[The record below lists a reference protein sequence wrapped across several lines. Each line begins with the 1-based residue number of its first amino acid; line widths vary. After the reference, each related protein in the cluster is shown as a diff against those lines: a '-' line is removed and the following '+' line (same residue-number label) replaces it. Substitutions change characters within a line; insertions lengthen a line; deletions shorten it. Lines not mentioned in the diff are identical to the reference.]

1 MNFPLA
7 VAGQGAV
14 SSAGLGVDPLLGGK
28 TAPMPTAAVGRA
40 EPAWPV
46 LRVDLNAAAF
56 QRWQREPR
64 LRRASPLT
72 LFMTEA
78 AAQALAGAT
87 DAERA
92 ETGLVTALSTGAL
105 IYTRRFFDG
114 ILAHGRKMASP
125 ALFPETVFNSPGS
138 HVAATLKLSGA
149 ASALLGDDTA
159 WIAAIRTA
167 AVWLQQG
174 RVRQVLVLGAEE
186 FDPVA
191 LDVYRRARWLGRP
204 FAFTPGEG
212 AAALLLRAA
221 GPQDRAVITQAR
233 DGFIYRNAREART
246 AAEKLFGTLDA
257 RLPCARTASH
267 TWLGALEEKMTTPRP
282 AAKLDAAPHPGEA
295 FTASAGWNTIRALH
309 ALSPEQPALALPV
322 WGLNHQLGALTL
334 SRGAGV

>member
-7 VAGQGAV
+7 IVGQGAV
-14 SSAGLGVDPLLGGK
+14 SAAGLGVDALLGGK
-28 TAPMPTAAVGRA
+28 TAPLPTAAVGRA
-40 EPAWPV
+40 EPLWPV
-46 LRVDLNAAAF
+46 LRVDANAEAF

-78 AAQALAGAT
+78 ASQALAGAT
-87 DAERA
+87 EAERA
-92 ETGLVTALSTGAL
+92 ETGLVVALSTGAL

-114 ILAHGRKMASP
+114 ILAQGRKMASP

-149 ASALLGDDTA
+149 ASVLLGDETA
-159 WIAAIRTA
+159 WIAAMQTA
-167 AVWLQQG
+167 AVWLKQR

-221 GPQDRAVITQAR
+221 KPDDRAVITEAR
-233 DGFIYRNAREART
+233 DGYIYRNACEARA
-246 AAEKLFGTLDA
+246 AAEKLFGTIDPK
-257 RLPCARTASH
+257 LPCARTAAH
-267 TWLGALEEKMTTPRP
+267 TWLGALEEKMTTARP
-282 AAKLDAAPHPGEA
+282 AAKLDAAPYPGEA
-295 FTASAGWNTIRALH
+295 FTASAGWNTMRALR

-322 WGLNHQLGALTL
+322 WGLNQQLGALTL
-334 SRGAGV
+334 VRGEDA